1 MVAKDLTGQT
11 FGKWTVL
18 RKSSRKRYYVC
29 KCECGCI
36 KDVYESSLTMGKSR
50 SCPSCSGRKP
60 KPATTEASLVKA
72 KKKEG
77 QVIHGWR
84 VIEVLPEKKSSL
96 FLCRAI
102 CPECGKEAKVKL
114 SRLPYITKCA
124 ECSRDLSRKVD
135 VIHATTYVDGSSLTS
150 ISARAE
156 GHINKNSTSGAN
168 GVCKDRNGRWRAYI
182 NFQRKQYH
190 LGIYNTVEEAA
201 AARKEA
207 EELIYAP
214 YLKEHE
220 GWKKELADR
229 LANLKKEKK

>member
-1 MVAKDLTGQT
+1 MAEDLTGKR

-18 RKSSRKRYYVC
+18 APSEKPYYYTC
-29 KCECGCI
+29 RCECGAI
-36 KDVYESSLTMGKSR
+36 KDVYGSSLRLGKSR
-50 SCPSCSGRKP
+50 SCQSCSGRKP

-84 VIEVLPEKKSSL
+84 VIEVLPEKKSTF

-114 SRLPYITKCA
+114 SRLPYIAKCA
-124 ECSRDLSRKVD
+124 ECARDLSRKVD

-150 ISARAE
+150 ISARAK
-156 GHINKNSTSGAN
+156 GRINKNSTSGAN
-168 GVCKDRNGRWRAYI
+168 GVCKDCHGRWRAYI

-190 LGIYNTVEEAA
+190 LGSYDTIEEAA

-220 GWKKELADR
+220 DWEEELANR
-229 LANLKKEKK
+229 LAELKKEQK